1 MSTDPASTATTT
13 NPLEA
18 LSRDNDNNSTNADA
32 LVATLTASVIAT
44 LESKL
49 TAHASATESHIIAQ
63 VNGLVTDRNG
73 ELTERAAKRFEEDSA
88 AHIVDP
94 DNKEQYTLNN
104 SILRLVDKAANAIV
118 AGDAD
123 AALTTLSEGKKILK
137 SRQKLVLLADSEPYG
152 WDFVREYTKKS
163 LAADSD
169 DEKAFV
175 RIRRTLK
182 AKLDETRRQDNM
194 VRASNSPSNNNNNTG
209 RSRSGDFAR
218 ARRQS
223 PFHFQD
229 RRRDQDDRRTLRTYR
244 DGQRTTP
251 HHRETRT
258 DFRRDRYDRYCYT
271 CNRRGHLS
279 FDCPEQ

>member
-1 MSTDPASTATTT
+1 MAYISHVFCFIRPRFSTLHVVRSNSSTPGNSEHTDNSKTSQDMSTDPASTAT
-13 NPLEA
+13 N
-18 LSRDNDNNSTNADA
+18 
-32 LVATLTASVIAT
+32 
-44 LESKL
+44 
-49 TAHASATESHIIAQ
+49 
-63 VNGLVTDRNG
+63 
-73 ELTERAAKRFEEDSA
+73 
-88 AHIVDP
+88 
-94 DNKEQYTLNN
+94 
-104 SILRLVDKAANAIV
+104 
-118 AGDAD
+118 
-123 AALTTLSEGKKILK
+123 
-137 SRQKLVLLADSEPYG
+137 SEPYG

-163 LAADSD
+163 LAADSG
-169 DEKAFV
+169 DEKAFA

-194 VRASNSPSNNNNNTG
+194 VRASNSPSNNNNNNSG

-218 ARRQS
+218 ARRRS

-229 RRRDQDDRRTLRTYR
+229 RRRDQDDRRTLRTYQ
-244 DGQRTTP
+244 DGQRTTS